1 MARWKGCCTKKGKTS
16 LIYFFENFVM
26 INERMEQAAERKI
39 IFHKFIEWYFF
50 EHPQRIIRGWK
61 NLLKFNLEYFSIP
74 LLLKT
79 LFSPWKRYRW
89 SYGRGFDLRRYLEAF
104 VSNAISRGLGAILR
118 IFLII
123 IGIGVEFL
131 LLIGGI
137 IGLILWFIWPIVL
150 VAGMALGIWLTA
162 C

>member
-1 MARWKGCCTKKGKTS
+1 MCYNK
-16 LIYFFENFVM
+16 
-26 INERMEQAAERKI
+26 RMEQASERKI

-50 EHPQRIIRGWK
+50 EQPRAIIRGWK

-74 LLLKT
+74 LLLRT
-79 LFSPWKRYRW
+79 LFSPWRRYRW
-89 SYGRGFDLRRYLEAF
+89 SYGRGFDFRRYLEAF

-123 IGIGVEFL
+123 IGLVLETL

-137 IGLILWFIWPIVL
+137 VGLILWFIWPLVLIIV
-150 VAGMALGIWLTA
+150 MAIGVKLIA
-162 C
+162 